1 MGGFGWALLGWC
13 GTKYPGWW
21 RNPPPPDPEPWWR
34 NSLYGVIGAGAAVLV
49 GNQIGGG
56 LAEAGL
62 FAEGLMA
69 FAAGAV
75 SRDVA
80 GGALGAVGQKG

>member
-1 MGGFGWALLGWC
+1 MSAMMLALVGWC

-34 NSLYGVIGAGAAVLV
+34 SIFDGVIGAGAAVLV
-49 GNQIGGG
+49 GNSLGVAVADFG
-56 LAEAGL
+56 LAGLVIAG
-62 FAEGLMA
+62 

-75 SRDVA
+75 SKDVVGGLMRAA
-80 GGALGAVGQKG
+80 GK

>member
-1 MGGFGWALLGWC
+1 MGAVMWGLVGWC

-34 NSLYGVIGAGAAVLV
+34 SIFYGVIGAGAAILV
-49 GNQIGGG
+49 GSAIGESLGDFG
-56 LAEAGL
+56 LAGIVVAG
-62 FAEGLMA
+62 

-75 SRDVA
+75 SKDVV
-80 GGALGAVGQKG
+80 GGVLGAAGK

>member
-1 MGGFGWALLGWC
+1 MGGAMWALMGWC

-34 NSLYGVIGAGAAVLV
+34 VVLDGVLGAGVAIAV
-49 GNQIGGG
+49 GNALGESIAGFG
-56 LAEAGL
+56 LAGIVVAG
-62 FAEGLMA
+62 

-75 SRDVA
+75 TKDILNA
-80 GGALGAVGQKG
+80 GFGAARK